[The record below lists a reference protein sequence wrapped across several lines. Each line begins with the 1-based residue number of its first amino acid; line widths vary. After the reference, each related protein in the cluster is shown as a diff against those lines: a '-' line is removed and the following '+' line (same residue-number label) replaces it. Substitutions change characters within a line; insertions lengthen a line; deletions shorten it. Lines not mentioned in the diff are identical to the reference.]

1 MNNILITGS
10 SGFVGKNL
18 YNYLNNTGNKIIQ
31 FSRTSGFEY
40 ELINKEYLNNN
51 NIEII
56 IHLAGKAHDLK
67 IQSKENEYF
76 EANTVLTKQIFDS
89 FLNSNSK
96 IFIYLSSV
104 KAVKDYLNKALTE
117 DILPTPITPYG
128 KSKLAAENYISSKEL
143 STGKKLFILRPCM
156 IYGLGN
162 KGNLNLLYNFILK
175 FKFWP
180 LGSFDNK
187 RSFCSIDNLCFII
200 NKLIYKT
207 DIESGI
213 YNISDDEPLST
224 NELIEL
230 IAKAKNKKYYIISIN
245 KKLIYFFAKIGHF
258 FNLSFNIDNLNKLT
272 ENYIVNNE
280 KIKLAIKEE
289 LPFNSKNGLLK
300 TFTNFK
306 N

>member
-1 MNNILITGS
+1 MINILITGS

-18 YNYLNNTGNKIIQ
+18 HNYLKNSQNKLFL
-31 FSRTSGFEY
+31 FSRSKGLEY
-40 ELINKEYLNNN
+40 NTINEDFLNIN
-51 NIEII
+51 NIDVI

-67 IQSKENEYF
+67 KHNIDNDYHK
-76 EANTVLTKQIFDS
+76 ANTELTKNIYNS
-89 FLNSNSK
+89 FINSNSK

-104 KAVKDYLNKALTE
+104 KAVKDYLNKPLTE

-156 IYGLGN
+156 IYGPGN

-200 NKLIYKT
+200 NKLINKT

-224 NELIEL
+224 NELIKL
-230 IAKAKNKKYYIISIN
+230 IAKANNKKYYIISIN
-245 KKLIYFFAKIGHF
+245 KKLIYFFAKIGQF
-258 FNLSFNIDNLNKLT
+258 FNLSLNTDNLNKLT

-280 KIKLAIKEE
+280 KIKLAIKEK

-300 TFTNFK
+300 TFTKFK